1 MTIQEEITRINDAR
15 NTLRNK
21 AVNLG
26 IGTEIDKLDDLATKY
41 DGIENQGAV
50 DAEVKEGETYTIP
63 KGYHN
68 GSGTVSGVAG
78 GGNYKLQTKTVTPT
92 KAEQNVISDEGY
104 YGLSAVTVNPI
115 PNNYQDVS
123 STTTTEP
130 DVLATKV
137 FIGADGA
144 TKTGTMPN
152 NGAVSRTLDTT
163 TTSFTIPLG
172 YHSGQ
177 GAVSVELET
186 KTATPNRSEQTIEPT
201 PGKVLSSVTVSAI
214 SEDLQDVSGVT
225 ATADQVLTGAKYV
238 TADGTLTTGTMPNN
252 GAGTQTIDGL
262 TSTSVTIAKGYYDG
276 SGTVSLT
283 NDIETQ
289 LAGI

>member
-41 DGIENQGAV
+41 NGIENQGAV

-92 KAEQNVISDEGY
+92 KEEQNVSSDEGY

-172 YHSGQ
+172 YHDGQ
-177 GAVSVELET
+177 GAVSVQLET
-186 KTATPNRSEQTIEPT
+186 KSATPNRSEQTIEPT

-238 TADGTLTTGTMPNN
+238 TTDGTLTTGTMPNN
-252 GAGTQTIDGL
+252 GAGTHTIDGL
-262 TSTSVTIAKGYYDG
+262 TSTSVSIAKGYYDG
-276 SGTVSLT
+276 TGTVSLT
-283 NDIETQ
+283 DDIETQ

>member
-26 IGTEIDKLDDLATKY
+26 IGTEIDKLDELATKY
-41 DGIENQGAV
+41 NGIENQGAV

-92 KAEQNVISDEGY
+92 KEEQNVSSDEGY

-163 TTSFTIPLG
+163 TTSFTIPAG
-172 YHSGQ
+172 YHNGQ

-186 KTATPNRSEQTIEPT
+186 KSATPNRSEQTIEPT
-201 PGKVLSSVTVSAI
+201 AGKVLSSVTVGAI
-214 SEDLQDVSGVT
+214 PAELQDVSGVT
-225 ATADQVLTGAKYV
+225 ATADQVLTGSKYV
-238 TADGTLTTGTMPNN
+238 TTDGTLTTGTMPNN
-252 GAGTQTIDGL
+252 GAGTKTIDGL